1 MPYDYE
7 CDEIAAEAEQL
18 RDDID
23 TIINDI
29 GEIIIGIAD
38 GNTADIC
45 SECIETAKSLWR
57 IMEDHA
63 REEDEQD
70 ILEQFAYKTGVSLN
84 DD

>member
-1 MPYDYE
+1 MPYDME
-7 CDEIAAEAEQL
+7 NDEL
-18 RDDID
+18 RDEID

-29 GEIIIGIAD
+29 GESIMGIAD
-38 GNTADIC
+38 VSPCDG
-45 SECIETAKSLWR
+45 CIETAKSLWR

-63 REEDEQD
+63 REEDAAD

>member
-1 MPYDYE
+1 MAYDME
-7 CDEIAAEAEQL
+7 NVELADQIDELLDEL
-18 RDDID
+18 D

-29 GEIIIGIAD
+29 GEIIMGIAD
-38 GNTADIC
+38 VSPCDG
-45 SECIETAKSLWR
+45 CIETAKSLWR

-63 REEDEQD
+63 REEDAAD

>member
-1 MPYDYE
+1 MRYDMENDKLAVE
-7 CDEIAAEAEQL
+7 CDEL
-18 RDDID
+18 RDELD

-29 GEIIIGIAD
+29 GEIIMGIAD
-38 GNTADIC
+38 GNMSDIC
-45 SECIETAKSLWR
+45 GECIETAKSLRR

-63 REEDEQD
+63 REEDAQD

>member
-1 MPYDYE
+1 MAYDMENDELAAE
-7 CDEIAAEAEQL
+7 CDEL
-18 RDDID
+18 RDELD

-29 GEIIIGIAD
+29 GEIIMGIAD
-38 GNTADIC
+38 ISPCDSC
-45 SECIETAKSLWR
+45 VETAKSLWR

-63 REEDEQD
+63 REEDSTD